1 MNNQKKVSE
10 NSVDNIDNDIFKSY
24 REIVNHTHQQIAY
37 VRTAYKWLVSL
48 VALVIIVGIVFT
60 YRSVNDFKNEL
71 KENGERINSELITSV
86 DALEKKLITSLN
98 EKFSLM
104 SNKVFEKIE
113 LEFESENIKTLIETQ
128 ALIKV
133 DEIAKPY
140 IRETIENTID
150 PQIIQS
156 KKKFESLEKEVN
168 DSFVRLNAINEFTLA
183 LLAAQN
189 DDREALEK
197 LDAWANDSTYV
208 FYQLADNALLKI
220 ILDHSKPFYYA
231 FGTCSWPED
240 IDPSKLDLQGLIV
253 IFNQSEK
260 YDQIPILEY
269 ISNRKDIHKKN
280 KMSFYIDVMEKSKS
294 LMVVEYASRYF
305 MILAD
310 LQYLPLDV
318 DGITE
323 WWDENKELI
332 E

>member
-1 MNNQKKVSE
+1 
-10 NSVDNIDNDIFKSY
+10 
-24 REIVNHTHQQIAY
+24 
-37 VRTAYKWLVSL
+37 
-48 VALVIIVGIVFT
+48 
-60 YRSVNDFKNEL
+60 
-71 KENGERINSELITSV
+71 
-86 DALEKKLITSLN
+86 
-98 EKFSLM
+98 
-104 SNKVFEKIE
+104 
-113 LEFESENIKTLIETQ
+113 
-128 ALIKV
+128 
-133 DEIAKPY
+133 
-140 IRETIENTID
+140 
-150 PQIIQS
+150 

-280 KMSFYIDVMEKSKS
+280 KMSFYIDVMEKSKK
-294 LMVVEYASRYF
+294 V
-305 MILAD
+305 
-310 LQYLPLDV
+310 
-318 DGITE
+318 
-323 WWDENKELI
+323 
-332 E
+332 